1 MELNVAFGAEG
12 ARLDYTRPTNGICC
26 NVTRRLPLCHVNER
40 VRNGEG
46 REEGEGV
53 SLGDRFDLR
62 TGKIFSAVKWCK
74 LFSSFLSFKYSLNV
88 NGKCTSEHIVGK
100 KKTCNL
106 YRFICESGKKINA
119 RIGIIFL

>member
-1 MELNVAFGAEG
+1 MGRGGKRGRGA
-12 ARLDYTRPTNGICC
+12 
-26 NVTRRLPLCHVNER
+26 
-40 VRNGEG
+40 
-46 REEGEGV
+46 

-74 LFSSFLSFKYSLNV
+74 LFSLSSFLSFKYSLNV
-88 NGKCTSEHIVGK
+88 NRKCTSEHIVGK

-119 RIGIIFL
+119 RIEIIFL

>member
-1 MELNVAFGAEG
+1 MELNVAFEAEG

-46 REEGEGV
+46 REEGEGGA

-74 LFSSFLSFKYSLNV
+74 LFSLSLLSFLLN
-88 NGKCTSEHIVGK
+88 I
-100 KKTCNL
+100 L
-106 YRFICESGKKINA
+106 
-119 RIGIIFL
+119 